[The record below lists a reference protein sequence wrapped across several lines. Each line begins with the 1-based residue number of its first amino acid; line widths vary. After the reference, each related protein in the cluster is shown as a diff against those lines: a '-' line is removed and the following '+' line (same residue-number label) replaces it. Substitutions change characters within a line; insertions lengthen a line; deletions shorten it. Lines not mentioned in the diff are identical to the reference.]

1 MPFRSRRRA
10 STKSRRSIWFVLI
23 WLTAALLVAGV
34 VSGGLYL
41 TYLDHTIRE
50 QFEGKRWA
58 LPAYVYAR
66 PLELF
71 PGAPLSAAQFEQE
84 LRLLDYRPATGPL
97 RAGSYTRYGDSRVR
111 VMTRPFTYSDGRA
124 AAKAIE
130 LQFDGGTLVSMN
142 GLNGTRTPD
151 LARLDPVVIG
161 RIYPAHH
168 EDRVLVKLS
177 EVPPLLR
184 NGLIAVEDRHFQ
196 THWGIDLRAMARAS
210 WANLR
215 QGGVVQ
221 GGSTLTQQLVK
232 NYFLSNERTFVRK
245 ANEALMAMLLEM
257 HYGKNEI
264 LEAYSNEIYLGQDGK
279 RAIHGFGLASEF
291 YFGTDLQYLQPHQV
305 ALLIGLVK
313 GPSYYDPRRQP
324 KRALA
329 RRNLVI
335 EIMAAQGLLT
345 AEQAARARQ
354 RPLDVVARTRG
365 VSSYPAFLD
374 LVRRQLSR
382 DYREEDLRSEGLRV
396 FTTLDPLLQ
405 AHGEQAVARRLAS
418 LEAQRRFAS
427 GTLEGA
433 MVVTDI
439 SSGEI
444 QAAVGGRDPQFAGF
458 NRVLDAER
466 QVGSLIKPVV
476 YLAALAQPQKYT
488 LVTPLDD
495 GPLVVPG
502 PGGKQWQPQNY
513 DKQFH
518 GVVPLH
524 AALAHS
530 YNAATVRLGMEVGIN
545 RVLETLRSLGI
556 DREIK
561 PYPAMLLGA
570 MSLTPLEVTQM
581 YHTIANGG
589 FYTPL
594 RAIREV
600 VSADGTPLQH
610 YPLQVTP
617 AMDAAPVYLLTA
629 AMQEVVTA
637 GTAQALAARLP
648 DLHVAGKTGTTDDL
662 RDSWFAGFTGD
673 RVAVAW
679 VGRDD
684 NGQAGFTGATGA
696 MSVWAD
702 VFAAAGGQPVSMTPP
717 EGVEQVWVD
726 PQGLRAVETCPD
738 AVQWSFLEGS
748 APTELAPCAQ
758 GVEGAVQRSME
769 WFKGLFQ

>member
-1 MPFRSRRRA
+1 MWLA
-10 STKSRRSIWFVLI
+10 MLGVVAVLM
-23 WLTAALLVAGV
+23 VAGAV
-34 VSGGLYL
+34 GGGFYIA
-41 TYLDHTIRE
+41 YLDHTIRG
-50 QFEGKRWA
+50 QFEGKRWS

-71 PGAPLSAAQFEQE
+71 PGVRLSAAQLEQE
-84 LRLLDYRPATGPL
+84 LRLLDYRAVNGPL
-97 RAGSYTRYGDSRVR
+97 RAGTYTRSGEGRLR
-111 VMTRPFTYSDGRA
+111 LMTRPFTYWDGKEA
-124 AAKAIE
+124 AEAIE

-142 GLNGTRTPD
+142 GLDGKAAPD

-168 EDRVLVKLS
+168 EDRVLLKLA

-184 NGLIAVEDRHFQ
+184 NGLMAVEDRHFYS
-196 THWGIDLRAMARAS
+196 HWGIDPRAMARAT

-232 NYFLSNERTFVRK
+232 NFFLSNERTLGRK
-245 ANEALMAMLLEM
+245 LNEALMAMLLET
-257 HYGKNEI
+257 HYSKDEI

-291 YFGTDLQYLQPHQV
+291 YFGADLQDLQPHQI

-335 EIMAAQGLLT
+335 DVMAEHGLLT

-354 RPLDVVARTRG
+354 RPLDVITRTRG

-382 DYREEDLRSEGLRV
+382 DYREEDLRSEGLRI

-405 AHGEQAVARRLAS
+405 ASAEQAVARRLTAF
-418 LEAQRRFAS
+418 EAQRRFAP

-433 MVVTDI
+433 MVVTSI
-439 SSGEI
+439 SSGEV

-466 QVGSLIKPVV
+466 QVGSLIKPAV
-476 YLAALAQPQKYT
+476 YLTALARPQKYT
-488 LVTPLDD
+488 LITPLDD
-495 GPLVVPG
+495 GPLSVPG
-502 PGGKQWQPQNY
+502 PNGRQWQPQNY

-518 GVVPLH
+518 GLVPLH

-530 YNAATVRLGMEVGIN
+530 YNAATVRLGMDVGLD
-545 RVLETLRSLGI
+545 RVLETLRALGVE
-556 DREIK
+556 REIK

-600 VSADGTPLQH
+600 VSADGTPLQR

-617 AMDAAPVYLLTA
+617 AVDAAAVYLLTA
-629 AMQEVVTA
+629 AMQEVVTS
-637 GTAQALAARLP
+637 GTARALAERLP
-648 DLHVAGKTGTTDDL
+648 GLRVAGKTGTTDDL

-679 VGRDD
+679 LGRDD
-684 NGQAGFTGATGA
+684 NRQAGFTGASGA
-696 MSVWAD
+696 LGVWSD
-702 VFAAAGGQPVSMTPP
+702 VFAAAGGVPVSMSPP
-717 EGVEQVWVD
+717 EGVEPVWIE
-726 PQGLRAVETCPD
+726 PQQGLRAAEACPG
-738 AVQWSFLEGS
+738 AVQWPFIAGS

-758 GVEGAVQRSME
+758 ENVGDAVQRSVD
-769 WFKGLFQ
+769 WFKGLFR